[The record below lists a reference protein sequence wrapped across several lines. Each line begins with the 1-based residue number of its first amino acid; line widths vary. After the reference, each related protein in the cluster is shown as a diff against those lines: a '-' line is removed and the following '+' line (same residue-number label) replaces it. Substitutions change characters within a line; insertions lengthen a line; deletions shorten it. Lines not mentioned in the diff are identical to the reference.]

1 MDKNIVSRRGF
12 LGTTAKV
19 TGGLSI
25 LSGSNRIV
33 SGSVQGDRVRLGIIG
48 IGGRARAHISAL
60 NGIDACEI
68 TALCDIDPD
77 HLQNGVDQVKG
88 AKPATFRDYTKLLEQ
103 PDVDAVAIVTPNQ
116 LHKEMTI
123 RALEARKHILC
134 EKPMGITMEDCDEVV
149 AAAKKSR
156 YLLQYGMQ
164 LRHTPTFIKVNELV
178 QGGTIGNI
186 RYAWISDFRRDIRE
200 LYKDRVVERTKNW
213 RYFQDTSG
221 GMLLEYS
228 IHRLDLMNWWMN
240 SKPVMIS
247 AFGGHN
253 VWMDRETIDHAGL
266 LVEYANGAKA
276 TYGMALY
283 SVGYRVPWLII
294 GDAGQMLVE
303 AQSVTI
309 QKGDVTNSIDSPR
322 FKDSKEVIEL
332 PGGDGTKLQY
342 EHLVKA
348 IRGEAKPYPDWRI
361 AYNAMIVGIQ
371 GETVIREEKVLKL

>member
-1 MDKNIVSRRGF
+1 G
-12 LGTTAKV
+12 
-19 TGGLSI
+19 
-25 LSGSNRIV
+25 
-33 SGSVQGDRVRLGIIG
+33 
-48 IGGRARAHISAL
+48 AHISAL
-60 NGIDACEI
+60 NEIDACEI

-88 AKPATFRDYTKLLEQ
+88 PKPGTFRDYIKLLEQ
-103 PDVDAVAIVTPNQ
+103 PNVDAVAIVTPNQ

-123 RALEARKHILC
+123 RALEARKHVLC

-149 AAAKKSR
+149 AAAKKFR
-156 YLLQYGMQ
+156 NLLQYGMQ

-178 QGGTIGNI
+178 QGGAIGNI

-200 LYKDRVVERTKNW
+200 LYEDRVVERTKNW

-228 IHRLDLMNWWMN
+228 IHRLDLINWWMN

-283 SVGYRVPWLII
+283 SVGYRAPWLII

-303 AQSVTI
+303 AQSVTV

-322 FKDSKEVIEL
+322 FEDSKEVIEL
-332 PGGDGTKLQY
+332 PGGNGTKLQY
-342 EHLVKA
+342 DHFVKA

-361 AYNAMIVGIQ
+361 AYNAMMVGIQ
-371 GETVIREEKVLKL
+371 GESVIRDEKTLKL

>member
-1 MDKNIVSRRGF
+1 MDKNKVSRRGF

-25 LSGSNRIV
+25 LSGSSRIV

-48 IGGRARAHISAL
+48 IGGRAGAHISAL
-60 NGIDACEI
+60 NEIDACEI

-88 AKPATFRDYTKLLEQ
+88 AKPGTFRDYTKLLEQ
-103 PDVDAVAIVTPNQ
+103 PNVDAVAIVTPNQ

-123 RALEARKHILC
+123 RALEAGKHVLC

-178 QGGTIGNI
+178 QGGAIGNI

-200 LYKDRVVERTKNW
+200 LYEDRVVERTKNW

-228 IHRLDLMNWWMN
+228 IHRLDLINWWMN

-283 SVGYRVPWLII
+283 SVGYRAPWLIM

-303 AQSVTI
+303 AQSVTV

-322 FKDSKEVIEL
+322 FEDSKEVIEL
-332 PGGDGTKLQY
+332 PGGNGTKLQY
-342 EHLVKA
+342 DHLVKA
-348 IRGEAKPYPDWRI
+348 IRGEAKPYPGWRI
-361 AYNAMIVGIQ
+361 AYNAMMVGIQ
-371 GETVIREEKVLKL
+371 GENVIRDEKVLKL

>member
-1 MDKNIVSRRGF
+1 METKRVSRRGF

-33 SGSVQGDRVRLGIIG
+33 SGSVQGDRVRVGIIG
-48 IGGRARAHISAL
+48 IGNRAKAHISAL
-60 NGIDACEI
+60 NEIDACEI

-77 HLQNGVDQVKG
+77 HLQNGVDQVRG
-88 AKPATFRDYTKLLEQ
+88 PKPGTFRDYTELLEQ
-103 PDVDAVAIVTPNQ
+103 SNADVVAIVTPNH

-123 RALEARKHILC
+123 RSLEARKHVLC
-134 EKPMGITMEDCDEVV
+134 EKPMGITIEDCDEVV
-149 AAAKKSR
+149 ATAKKSR
-156 YLLQYGMQ
+156 NFLQYGMQ

-178 QGGTIGNI
+178 QGGAIGNI
-186 RYAWISDFRRDIRE
+186 RYAWISDFRPDIRE
-200 LYKDRVVERTKNW
+200 LYEDRVVERTKNW
-213 RYFQDTSG
+213 RYFQDLSG

-228 IHRLDLMNWWMN
+228 IHRLDLINWWMN

-283 SVGYRVPWLII
+283 SVGYRAPWLIM

-309 QKGDVTNSIDSPR
+309 QKGDVTNSLDSPH
-322 FKDSKEVIEL
+322 FENSKEVIEL
-332 PGGDGTKLQY
+332 AGGDGTKIQY

-348 IRGEAKPYPDWRI
+348 IRGETRPYPGWRI
-361 AYNAMIVGIQ
+361 AYNAMTVGIQ
-371 GETVIREEKVLKL
+371 GEKVIREEKVLKV